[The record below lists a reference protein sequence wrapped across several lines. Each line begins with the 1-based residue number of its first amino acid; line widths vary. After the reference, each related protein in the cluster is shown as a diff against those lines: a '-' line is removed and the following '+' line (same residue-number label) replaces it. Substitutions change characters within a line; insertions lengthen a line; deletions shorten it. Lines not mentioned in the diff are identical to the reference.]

1 MGLDI
6 YKNMLNEELDR
17 KRRALKAFELDNI
30 NNDRKPIYIKK
41 VKDNYYIYI
50 NDGDK
55 GNFHYKLLGNKKS
68 FSKSDLEK
76 LEFNS
81 NKYNENIRSI
91 NEIKD
96 DISKLER
103 MVRVLGQ

>member
-1 MGLDI
+1 MGLDV

-17 KRRALKAFELDNI
+17 KRRALKAFELDNV

-50 NDGDK
+50 NDGEK

-68 FSKSDLEK
+68 FSKTELAR

-81 NKYNENIRSI
+81 KKYNENNKSI
-91 NEIKD
+91 NDIKD

-103 MVRVLGQ
+103 MIKILG

>member
-1 MGLDI
+1 MGLDV
-6 YKNMLNEELDR
+6 YKNMLQEEIDR
-17 KRRALKAFELDNI
+17 KRRAWKAFELDNI

-50 NDGDK
+50 NDGKK
-55 GNFHYKLLGNKKS
+55 GEFHYKLLGNKKS
-68 FSKSDLEK
+68 FSKSEFEK

-81 NKYNENIRSI
+81 NKYIENIKSI

-103 MVRVLGQ
+103 MVKVLG

>member
-1 MGLDI
+1 MGLEV
-6 YKNMLNEELDR
+6 YKNMLIEELDR

-41 VKDNYYIYI
+41 IKDNYYIYI
-50 NDGDK
+50 NDGNK

-68 FSKSDLEK
+68 FSKSELER

-81 NKYNENIRSI
+81 NKYNENQKSI
-91 NEIKD
+91 NEIKN
-96 DISKLER
+96 DINKLER
-103 MVRVLGQ
+103 MVKVLD

>member
-1 MGLDI
+1 MGLDV

-50 NDGDK
+50 NDGIK
-55 GNFHYKLLGNKKS
+55 GNFHYKLLVNKKS
-68 FSKSDLEK
+68 FSKSELK
-76 LEFNS
+76 RLEFNS
-81 NKYNENIRSI
+81 NKYSENIKNI

-103 MVRVLGQ
+103 MVKVLG

>member
-6 YKNMLNEELDR
+6 YKNMLYEELDR
-17 KRRALKAFELDNI
+17 KRRALKAFELDNA
-30 NNDRKPIYIKK
+30 NNGRKPIYIKK
-41 VKDNYYIYI
+41 VKDNYYVYI
-50 NDGDK
+50 NDGVK

-68 FSKSDLEK
+68 FSKSEFKK

-81 NKYNENIRSI
+81 NKYSENIKSI

-103 MVRVLGQ
+103 MVKILG